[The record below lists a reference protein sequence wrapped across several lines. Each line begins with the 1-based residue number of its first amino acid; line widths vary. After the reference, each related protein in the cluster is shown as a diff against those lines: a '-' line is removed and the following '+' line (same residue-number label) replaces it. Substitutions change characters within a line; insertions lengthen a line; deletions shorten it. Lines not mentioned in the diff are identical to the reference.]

1 LKAFEYKHT
10 VSKREL
16 PELLC
21 RSKALILPSSYEALP
36 YTCLEAMAC
45 GTPVVV
51 SSAIPEEVVI
61 DGFNGIRVNS
71 FNPVDYASALEKL
84 LVNNEL
90 WLNLSINSLKFAR
103 RFNYIDIAKKYI
115 DIATKLL

>member
-1 LKAFEYKHT
+1 
-10 VSKREL
+10 VSKKEL
-16 PELLC
+16 LELLC
-21 RSKALILPSSYEALP
+21 KSKALILPSSYEALP

-71 FNPVDYASALEKL
+71 FNPVDYASDTGKT
-84 LVNNEL
+84 
-90 WLNLSINSLKFAR
+90 LSKQRVMVKPLKKRLGFR
-103 RFNYIDIAKKYI
+103 EEI
-115 DIATKLL
+115 